1 MEELKAT
8 IAKLEKPDERIV
20 EVLQEIGTMLLSEYV
35 LQIGDITVEPLWVEA
50 YYANNDKGF
59 SDPFIHGDEKQK
71 ESGVLYF
78 HHKTDDS
85 RSGVDI
91 CLGKEDDKNS
101 YLLSY
106 LLKYTLVDGVFTT
119 QSQLSGKIRKAYEAL
134 PPDSKCSVIKKQH
147 HPADVIGYTERRG
160 LKVKDTDKDAARKK
174 EYAAYKLAIV
184 RDFCQTYP
192 TTATLPQKEKLVDDY
207 LSRNEVNKEKW
218 CKEHLKYCP
227 KRYKGK

>member
-1 MEELKAT
+1 MKELIDA
-8 IAKLEKPDERIV
+8 IAKLKQSGERTV
-20 EVLQEIGTMLLSEYV
+20 EVLQEIGTILLSEYV
-35 LQIGDITVEPLWVEA
+35 LQIGDIIVEPLWVEA

-59 SDPFIHGDEKQK
+59 SDPFIHGAEEQK
-71 ESGVLYF
+71 EFDVLYF

-91 CLGKEDDKNS
+91 CLGEDSDKNS
-101 YLLSY
+101 YSLSY

-119 QSQLSGKIRKAYEAL
+119 QSQLGGKIRKAYEAMKA
-134 PPDSKCSVIKKQH
+134 DGKRSVIKKQH
-147 HPADVIGYTERRG
+147 HPADVIGYTERIG
-160 LKVKDTDKDAARKK
+160 LTVKDTDKDAARKK

-207 LSRNEVNKEKW
+207 LSRNEGSKEKW

-227 KRYKGK
+227 KKYKGK

>member
-8 IAKLEKPDERIV
+8 IAKLEKPGERIV

-59 SDPFIHGDEKQK
+59 SDPFIHGDKKQK
-71 ESGVLYF
+71 EFDVLYF

-85 RSGVDI
+85 RSGVDV
-91 CLGKEDDKNS
+91 CLGNNS
-101 YLLSY
+101 YSLSY

-160 LKVKDTDKDAARKK
+160 LKVKDADKDAARKK
-174 EYAAYKLAIV
+174 EYAAYKLAMV

-192 TTATLPQKEKLVDDY
+192 ANKKLPQKEKLVDDY
-207 LSRNEVNKEKW
+207 LSRYEGSKEKW

-227 KRYKGK
+227 KKYKGK

>member
-8 IAKLEKPDERIV
+8 IAKLERPDERIV

-91 CLGKEDDKNS
+91 CLGEDSDKNS
-101 YLLSY
+101 FSLSY

-119 QSQLSGKIRKAYEAL
+119 QSQLSGKIRKAYKAL

-160 LKVKDTDKDAARKK
+160 LKVKDTDKDANNRTDNGSCCPEMEKPRK
-174 EYAAYKLAIV
+174 E
-184 RDFCQTYP
+184 FCN
-192 TTATLPQKEKLVDDY
+192 
-207 LSRNEVNKEKW
+207 RNENITEIMPNVFV
-218 CKEHLKYCP
+218 
-227 KRYKGK
+227 